1 MPRSPPRR
9 GVAGSAGRVI
19 VVFGCGGDRDRA
31 KRPRMGEIAAS
42 AADVAV
48 VTSDN
53 PRSED
58 PAAIVEE
65 IVAGVPRG
73 RRVEQNLDRRAAI
86 RDAVASARAGDVV
99 LVAGKGHEPGQIVG
113 DRVEPFDDRTVARE
127 AIGQAPT
134 EGPDRR

>member
-1 MPRSPPRR
+1 
-9 GVAGSAGRVI
+9 
-19 VVFGCGGDRDRA
+19 
-31 KRPRMGEIAAS
+31 MGEIAAS

-73 RRVEQNLDRRAAI
+73 RRGRANSTGAPRSATRSRRRA
-86 RDAVASARAGDVV
+86 AGDVV

-113 DRVEPFDDRTVARE
+113 DRVEPFDDRTVRRE
-127 AIGQAPT
+127 AIGQAQT